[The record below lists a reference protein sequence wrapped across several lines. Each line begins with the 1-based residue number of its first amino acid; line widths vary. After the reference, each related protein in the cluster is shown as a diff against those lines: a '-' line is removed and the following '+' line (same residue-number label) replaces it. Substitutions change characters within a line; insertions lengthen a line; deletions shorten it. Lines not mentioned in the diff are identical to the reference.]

1 MFNTRLFSKDTYAEL
16 ETKFMGRASGDPS
29 HLIPTEIIQQRGF
42 SLAHI
47 DGFMPEGYKIL
58 LDEYTSTVPH
68 QPLAPLPVAPHGA
81 FAPLPGA
88 FAGALNL
95 STVPHDPLAPLHVVP
110 PGAFAPLP
118 VVPPGAFAPLPV
130 APPGAFAPL
139 PVAPPG
145 AFAGALNLSTVPH
158 DPLAPLPVA
167 PPGASPS
174 MLALLLDSP
183 VKLLAPGSPNPDKH
197 PIPTAPMSPTPSMGW
212 LFSETSDNSLSPSLR
227 NVLSA
232 TSLLSDNDDS
242 DVMCYLHSL

>member
-1 MFNTRLFSKDTYAEL
+1 MGNYFIVVNLYVLMFNTRLFSKDTYAEL

-81 FAPLPGA
+81 FAPL
-88 FAGALNL
+88 
-95 STVPHDPLAPLHVVP
+95 
-110 PGAFAPLP
+110 
-118 VVPPGAFAPLPV
+118 
-130 APPGAFAPL
+130 
-139 PVAPPG
+139 PG